1 MRKFDTRVQMMD
13 AGMKLFESENG
24 FGTCIGQVK
33 ANLKETGK
41 VLEARELEGIAI
53 PGSTGDF
60 DLFVDRSN
68 LWRKKYLSCRIEYA
82 GEREEGGKT
91 IFRYAASFREGNRS
105 RGLRAVTM
113 LVLMLL
119 SAAAAVVFNS
129 FISYLAGFAAIVA
142 IACLWIMPSGEAVR
156 TVRRLM
162 SEL

>member
-41 VLEARELEGIAI
+41 VLEARELEGIAL

-68 LWRKKYLSCRIEYA
+68 LWRKKYVSCRIEYA

-91 IFRYAASFREGNRS
+91 IFRYAASFRE
-105 RGLRAVTM
+105 
-113 LVLMLL
+113 
-119 SAAAAVVFNS
+119 
-129 FISYLAGFAAIVA
+129 
-142 IACLWIMPSGEAVR
+142 
-156 TVRRLM
+156 
-162 SEL
+162 

>member
-1 MRKFDTRVQMMD
+1 M
-13 AGMKLFESENG
+13 
-24 FGTCIGQVK
+24 
-33 ANLKETGK
+33 
-41 VLEARELEGIAI
+41 EGIAL
-53 PGSTGDF
+53 PDSTGDF
-60 DLFVDRSN
+60 DLFVGRSN

-82 GEREEGGKT
+82 GEREDGGKT

-129 FISYLAGFAAIVA
+129 FISYLAGFTAIVA

>member
-41 VLEARELEGIAI
+41 VLEARELEGIAL

-68 LWRKKYLSCRIEYA
+68 LRKKYLSCRIEYA
-82 GEREEGGKT
+82 GEREDGGKT

>member
-41 VLEARELEGIAI
+41 VLEARELEGIAL
-53 PGSTGDF
+53 PSSTGAF
-60 DLFVDRSN
+60 ARFVARLN

-91 IFRYAASFREGNRS
+91 IFRYAASFREIG
-105 RGLRAVTM
+105 RAHV
-113 LVLMLL
+113 
-119 SAAAAVVFNS
+119 
-129 FISYLAGFAAIVA
+129 
-142 IACLWIMPSGEAVR
+142 
-156 TVRRLM
+156 
-162 SEL
+162 

>member
-41 VLEARELEGIAI
+41 VLEARELEGIAL

-105 RGLRAVTM
+105 GLRAVTM